1 MAVAQDP
8 QTVSEHSIL
17 SGSLPENLQTRLAK
31 NAINLWSL
39 KHVLPYWASFTGASQ
54 TARWQEKNNEAVFNA
69 TFKPK
74 CREAGAISEGE
85 DMDGLKMGDEQHNHY
100 YPQPAAQPQPS
111 TLSKLAGPLLIGA
124 SILGTGGIGTAGYVA
139 VKAIDKIA
147 TMQQGKVQDGKM
159 EVEFIGGTDATETTE

>member
-1 MAVAQDP
+1 LK
-8 QTVSEHSIL
+8 S
-17 SGSLPENLQTRLAK
+17 RLGK
-31 NAINLWSL
+31 NAINIWTL
-39 KHVLPYWASFTGASQ
+39 KRILPYWASYVGASQ
-54 TARWQEKNNEAVFNA
+54 TTRWQEKNNEAVFNA

-74 CREAGAISEGE
+74 CREAGATSEGE

-100 YPQPAAQPQPS
+100 YPQPAAPQAQPS
-111 TLSKLAGPLLIGA
+111 ALSKLAGPLLIGA

-139 VKAIDKIA
+139 VQAIDKIA